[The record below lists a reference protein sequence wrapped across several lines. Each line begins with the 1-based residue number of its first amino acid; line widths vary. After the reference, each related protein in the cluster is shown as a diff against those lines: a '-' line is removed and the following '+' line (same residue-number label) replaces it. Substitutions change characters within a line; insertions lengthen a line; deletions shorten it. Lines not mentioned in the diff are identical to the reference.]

1 MIFKLNVENLRHL
14 NLKRPK
20 LLISTKWNYFINW
33 TQTEN
38 GCIFHD
44 SFNGDIRAVEN
55 DLRQI
60 DGLRDF
66 VINPRLSVC
75 DNNDLNVLAR
85 SSSAEFYI
93 DHRKS
98 MIRVSPWRYT
108 LTELHLGSYIR
119 NDGIEYIGHLHSLK
133 VFSWGLSLYTFDEE
147 FAHIKNLY
155 NLEELRVWFG
165 GQDCNVT
172 PEGLITLFTLPQNE
186 PEKSF
191 PYKLKHLVISNYLEG
206 TVDLFRVIDQNCP
219 NLRTLGLPFND
230 YLPFNDGVMP
240 FIVSNFKR
248 LFFLDLSNFGD
259 HYKDEVWDNLDD
271 RNLPDLRLLI
281 LHGNKV
287 NVENLRRLNLKRPK
301 LLISTKW
308 NYFINWTQ
316 TENGCIFHDSFNG
329 DIRAVENDLRQI
341 DGLRDFVINP
351 RLSVCDNN
359 DLNVL
364 ARSSSAEFYID
375 HRKRSYSSDHSV

>member
-1 MIFKLNVENLRHL
+1 MI
-14 NLKRPK
+14 
-20 LLISTKWNYFINW
+20 LILYVLSINF
-33 TQTEN
+33 T
-38 GCIFHD
+38 
-44 SFNGDIRAVEN
+44 V
-55 DLRQI
+55 
-60 DGLRDF
+60 
-66 VINPRLSVC
+66 
-75 DNNDLNVLAR
+75 
-85 SSSAEFYI
+85 
-93 DHRKS
+93 
-98 MIRVSPWRYT
+98 
-108 LTELHLGSYIR
+108 
-119 NDGIEYIGHLHSLK
+119 
-133 VFSWGLSLYTFDEE
+133 
-147 FAHIKNLY
+147 NLY

-329 DIRAVENDLRQI
+329 DIRANGCIFHDSFNGDIRAVENDLRQI